1 MGVRKTIKKATYLKV
16 DSAFELLNVFTEN
29 NESPSAQTSSKR
41 YTTQSSATQTITGY
55 EWSSSFT
62 GDQMESDKVVEHI
75 RNIGEMCLTGAD
87 AESEYLIVDLDQPG
101 TAEGT
106 FRARK
111 IKVAIQVDEFP
122 DNDGELGLSGNFLG
136 QGDPV
141 LGTFTLTGKTFAEGF
156 TAAV

>member
-101 TAEGT
+101 TVEGT

-136 QGDPV
+136 QGDPI

>member
-1 MGVRKTIKKATYLKV
+1 VGVRKTIKKATYLKV

-101 TAEGT
+101 TVEGT

-136 QGDPV
+136 QGDPI

>member
-101 TAEGT
+101 TVEGT

-156 TAAV
+156 TSAV